1 MQEAVSLG
9 VAPHAQRLEDPEPA
23 VGGGAPTDPD
33 RDLLDAG
40 VDHRAKHLAGPEGRG
55 ARRVPLLRRQARQPR
70 GLGQLDDR
78 PPAVARP
85 QPARPHRAV
94 DRVGGRDLVPVP
106 AAGRLH
112 GYERAF
118 TAIREGRQQHTVMWP
133 RPPPAVGDRPC
144 DRDGR
149 QRSLERIGCDQDRP
163 LARSAA
169 AHRRSFQK
177 NVAAH
182 GRPSGFSA

>member
-1 MQEAVSLG
+1 MQEAVPLG
-9 VAPHAQRLEDPEPA
+9 VAPHAQRLEDPEPT
-23 VGGGAPTDPD
+23 VGRGAATDPD

-40 VDHRAKHLAGPEGRG
+40 FDHRAKHLAGTEGRG
-55 ARRVPLLRRQARQPR
+55 ARRVPLLGRQPRQPR
-70 GLGQLDDR
+70 GLGKLDDR

-85 QPARPHRAV
+85 QPARTHRAV
-94 DRVGGRDLVPVP
+94 DGVGGRDLVPVP

-112 GYERAF
+112 GNERALP
-118 TAIREGRQQHTVMWP
+118 AIGERRQQHVVMWP

-144 DRDGR
+144 HRDGR
-149 QRSLERIGCDQDRP
+149 QRPLERIGCDEDRP